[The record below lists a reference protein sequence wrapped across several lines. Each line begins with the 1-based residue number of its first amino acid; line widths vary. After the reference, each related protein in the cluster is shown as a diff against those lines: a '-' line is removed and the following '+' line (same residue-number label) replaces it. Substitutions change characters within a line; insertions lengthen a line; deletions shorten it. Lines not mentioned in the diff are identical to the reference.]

1 MEEEEKKFEAGP
13 NNQMPGDVLARIK
26 FFYEAS
32 RKSNIVSEKD
42 SEEDSWADQ
51 SRRVA
56 AASESLASD
65 NISGSMP
72 DESLDDPDVA
82 QDLKSAPVG
91 RLMEVD
97 GEERADQPF
106 ASIDEAIVDI
116 EHQRAQSDRV

>member
-1 MEEEEKKFEAGP
+1 
-13 NNQMPGDVLARIK
+13 MPGDVLARIK

-72 DESLDDPDVA
+72 DESLDDPNVA

-91 RLMEVD
+91 RQMEVD
-97 GEERADQPF
+97 GEERVDQPF